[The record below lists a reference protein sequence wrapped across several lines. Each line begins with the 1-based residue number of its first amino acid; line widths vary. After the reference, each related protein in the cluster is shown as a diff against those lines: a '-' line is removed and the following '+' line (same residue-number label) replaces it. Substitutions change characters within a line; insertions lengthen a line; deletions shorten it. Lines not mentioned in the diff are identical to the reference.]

1 MNMKTLIIY
10 YSSGGSTK
18 IMAETLSMHLKA
30 DIIEIKDLKKRK
42 GFVNSII
49 SSIDAFR
56 ESKTDISP
64 KSLDL
69 TEYDTIYLGTP
80 TWANNPAPAIITLID
95 RCNWRGKDVVL
106 FTTMTRSGGESA
118 LERLEEKINVRGGRI
133 IEKISLKTN
142 EKSPNEIINDTE
154 TLIEMYDLKMYRGV

>member
-1 MNMKTLIIY
+1 MKTLIVY
-10 YSSGGSTK
+10 YSSGGTTK
-18 IMAETLSMHLKA
+18 IMAQTLSMHLKA
-30 DIIEIKDLKKRK
+30 DIIGIKDLKKRK
-42 GFVNSII
+42 GFVNSLM

-69 TEYDTIYLGTP
+69 TDYSTIYLGTP

-106 FTTMTRSGGESA
+106 FTTMTRSGGEFA
-118 LERLEEKINVRGGRI
+118 LDRLEEKISVRGGRI
-133 IEKISLKTN
+133 IEKISLKTK
-142 EKSPNEIINDTE
+142 EKSPEEIINDTE
-154 TLIEMYDLKMYRGV
+154 TLIEMHDLKMYRGV